1 MMVHL
6 RNEEVDPT
14 LTPPG
19 LEEEEEDELEDE
31 DARAEPT
38 GTRLSADNIDK
49 KHRLVKGDREN
60 PTNHTEMNTQ
70 QTTKAPPPR
79 STSPSKE
86 CKKAS
91 KGNNQI
97 HKLPGMKTRKHENLP
112 AEATVIKPRPGLA
125 RLSVATVTDGR
136 YVLAPP

>member
-60 PTNHTEMNTQ
+60 PTNHTEVNTQ
-70 QTTKAPPPR
+70 QTTKAPPPH
-79 STSPSKE
+79 
-86 CKKAS
+86 
-91 KGNNQI
+91 G
-97 HKLPGMKTRKHENLP
+97 
-112 AEATVIKPRPGLA
+112 
-125 RLSVATVTDGR
+125 
-136 YVLAPP
+136 APPHQKNVKKHQKEITKSINYPA